1 MENKL
6 DILTKKLY
14 DEGIDKARQ
23 DADGILAKAREEA
36 DRIVAA
42 AESKAREIVANGEL
56 EVENLKKKAES
67 EMTLSARQAVTA
79 LKQAITN
86 LISGT
91 VASEIAGKGFEDR
104 EFIEQLLVEIV
115 KKWDVSAG
123 SLNLELLLSA
133 GEKKQFEAFVA
144 KKYKE
149 LLDKGLEI
157 KVGNMKEGFLIQP
170 KDGGYQIAFSEEL
183 FEAFFD
189 QYLKGFTKSLLY
201 K

>member
-157 KVGNMKEGFLIQP
+157 KVGSMKEGFLIQP